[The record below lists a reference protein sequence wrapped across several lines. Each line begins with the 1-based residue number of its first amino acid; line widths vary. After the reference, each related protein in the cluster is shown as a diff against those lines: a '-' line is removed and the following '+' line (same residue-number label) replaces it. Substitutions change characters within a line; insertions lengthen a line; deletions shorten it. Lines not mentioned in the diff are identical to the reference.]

1 MRIGIIDCGTN
12 TFHLLIAN
20 VLNDGTFNILHKL
33 NIAVKL
39 GEGGIDNNVIKENA
53 YARGLNALRQFKT
66 LLQLHKVSNIKC
78 YGTAALR
85 NATNGHRFLIDAQSL
100 GIQIQLIDGSREAE
114 LIYKGVSHAIN
125 LPAVPVII
133 MDIGGGSTEF
143 IVCTHQE
150 IVWKQSFELG
160 AALLLE
166 KFKPHDP
173 ITTSEVLK
181 IEQHLDAK
189 LQPMLS
195 FINANHISI
204 NELAGSAGSFETFA
218 EMCLHQFGNPLD
230 LTGKNSFDVPLQ
242 QYLTIHHQ
250 LLKSNTAE
258 RKQMKGLIEMRV
270 DMIVIASILF
280 MHIVKKLGIKK
291 VTLSA
296 YALKEGMLFEESSEF

>member
-20 VLNDGTFNILHKL
+20 ILDNGTFNILHKL

-53 YARGLNALRQFKT
+53 YARGLNALRQFRA
-66 LLQLHKVSNIKC
+66 LLQLHNVSNIKC

-85 NATNGHRFLIDAQSL
+85 NATNGQQFLIDAQSL
-100 GIQIQLIDGSREAE
+100 GIHIQLIDGNREAE
-114 LIYKGVSHAIN
+114 LIYKGVSHSVN
-125 LPAVPVII
+125 LPVAPVII

-143 IVCTHQE
+143 IICTNKE
-150 IVWKQSFELG
+150 IVWKKSFELG

-173 ITTSEVLK
+173 IIISEVAK
-181 IEQHLDAK
+181 IEQHLNAT

-195 FINANHISI
+195 FINDNHISI
-204 NELAGSAGSFETFA
+204 TELIGSAGSFETFA
-218 EMCLHQFGNPLD
+218 EMCLHQFSNPEE
-230 LTGKNSFDVPLQ
+230 LTEKNSFDIPLQ
-242 QYLTIHHQ
+242 QYLTVHNQ
-250 LLKSNTAE
+250 LLNSNAAE

-280 MHIVKKLGIKK
+280 MYVVKKIGIKK

-296 YALKEGMLFEESSEF
+296 YALKEGMLFEEN